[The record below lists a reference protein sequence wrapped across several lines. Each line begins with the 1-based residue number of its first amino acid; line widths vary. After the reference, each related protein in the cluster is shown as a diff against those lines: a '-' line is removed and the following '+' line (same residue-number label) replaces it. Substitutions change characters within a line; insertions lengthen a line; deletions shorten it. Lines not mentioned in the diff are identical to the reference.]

1 MVLRVHNRHQALEP
15 VSPDVVSALKATYFS
30 LRQPTQSQ
38 HDSARA
44 FLKQIRAARQWVACD
59 CPGDS
64 QAPALMAPREPK
76 QAEIHLFQF
85 GRVQHAEGCDFAR
98 VVERHAHES
107 QHDASCLNSQN
118 GPLDPPWTLRTYIG
132 TGKPLN
138 ARLDQILRAAI
149 TRAGLGHIEAR
160 DLVSGEIRGRYLRKD
175 GKPAALMES
184 AIRHVEIDDGQ
195 IYEQAGLLHL
205 HSIAKFAHTETVR
218 SLARTAGGYV
228 GISIGMVDEV
238 IDAEPGKPSGVGLRG
253 RSGELFVVYVER
265 QVTGAEMNS
274 KGPYWAALALY
285 KSPTDR
291 ALRVLTASV
300 LPALDRLTGIP
311 LMRESHRA
319 PVRLLLEQ
327 AVFWK
332 TWKSTHCNVAIDFP
346 IYEGVS
352 GDAVIATPSG
362 RMVETFFEAD
372 EPEAHSRGEWGDV
385 PEPVYFNG
393 KPQRLVQLQL
403 SAAVAKAI
411 NMNRT

>member
-1 MVLRVHNRHQALEP
+1 MGLHVHNRKQCIELVPA
-15 VSPDVVSALKATYFS
+15 DVVGALKVTYFS
-30 LRQPTQSQ
+30 ARQPTRSQ
-38 HDSARA
+38 QDAAHV
-44 FLKQIRAARQWVACD
+44 FLKHLRAARQWIACD
-59 CPGDS
+59 CPGEN
-64 QAPALMAPREPK
+64 QAPALMAPREPQ

-85 GRVQHAEGCDFAR
+85 GPVQHVAGCCFAR
-98 VVERHAHES
+98 AVERTAHES
-107 QHDASCLNSQN
+107 QHDANHFN
-118 GPLDPPWTLRTYIG
+118 GPLDPPWTIRPYIG

-149 TRAGLGHIEAR
+149 TRAGLSHIEAR
-160 DLVSGEIRGRYLRKD
+160 ALFSGEVRGHYLRKD
-175 GKPAALMES
+175 GKPATLMGD

-218 SLARTAGGYV
+218 NLARTAGGYV

-265 QVTGAEMNS
+265 QVTGAEIQHS

-285 KSPTDR
+285 KSPTDH

-311 LMRESHRA
+311 LMREAHRA
-319 PVRLLLEQ
+319 PARLLLEQ
-327 AVFWK
+327 AAFWK
-332 TWKSTHCNVAIDFP
+332 TWKGTRCNVAIDFP

-352 GDAVIATPSG
+352 GDAVISTPSG
-362 RMVETFFEAD
+362 RMVETYFEAD
-372 EPEAHSRGEWGDV
+372 ELIAHSRGEWGDV
-385 PEPVYFNG
+385 PEPVHFKG
-393 KPQRLVQLQL
+393 KSQRLVQLQL
-403 SAAVAKAI
+403 SAAVTKAMK
-411 NMNRT
+411 MNPT